1 MKKLLIATAAL
12 AMVAGTAQA
21 QSSVTVYGV
30 VDAGI
35 TDTTV
40 DKTSS
45 AGVVTSRNDKT
56 TGNGSAYTSQR
67 LGFRGTEDLGGGLK
81 ANFVYEFGLADTDG
95 ATAGNVDS
103 GTDAAGNITTRVA
116 TVGLSGAFG
125 ALDIGRQNVIADK
138 AWGVGD
144 VGGANNFIGRAY
156 TSSGKLNNS
165 RSDRLINYV
174 SPNFSGFTVH
184 VAYGERNNENI
195 KDFAATAV
203 TAASTPSSSKE
214 TGLGLQ
220 YSAGALNAFLGYSK
234 EEVRRD
240 GARLIGSTSV
250 TAATATAAEVSTSAN
265 KVGSDPKQYVLG
277 ANYDFKMAKAFV
289 TYATAEDTNELGNK
303 INDKKVTELGLAIPF
318 GKTTLQLSM
327 FDGENKATTTTKND
341 INGYQVGVLHAFSKR
356 TTGYVVYG
364 SAEDKLQGA
373 TTATETEQFG
383 FGVRHAF

>member
-21 QSSVTVYGV
+21 QSNVTVYGI

-35 TDTTV
+35 TELTTDSTV
-40 DKTSS
+40 SGATTS
-45 AGVVTSRNDKT
+45 VKQKT

-95 ATAGNVDS
+95 TAADVDT

-125 ALDIGRQNVIADK
+125 ALDIGRQTTIADK
-138 AWGVGD
+138 AWNLGD

-156 TSSGKLNNS
+156 TSSTKLNNT
-165 RSDRLINYV
+165 RSDRLINYT
-174 SPNFSGFTVH
+174 SPKFAGFTVQ
-184 VAYGERNNENI
+184 AAIGERNDES
-195 KDFAATAV
+195 TS
-203 TAASTPSSSKE
+203 ASTSDRVKE
-214 TGLGLQ
+214 TGFGVS
-220 YSAGALNAFLGYSK
+220 YSAGALNAMIGYSK
-234 EEVRRD
+234 ED
-240 GARLIGSTSV
+240 KTLNS
-250 TAATATAAEVSTSAN
+250 AAVATPEQLVI
-265 KVGSDPKQYVLG
+265 G

-289 TYATAEDTNELGNK
+289 TYAEAEDRSTANAV
-303 INDKKVTELGLAIPF
+303 INDKDVLELGVAIPF

-327 FDGENKATTTTKND
+327 FDGENKPTTTTKQD
-341 INGYQVGVLHAFSKR
+341 LSGYQVGVLHALSKR
-356 TTGYVVYG
+356 TTAYAVYG
-364 SAEDKLQGA
+364 ADK
-373 TTATETEQFG
+373 TETDGQNKTERDTFG

>member
-1 MKKLLIATAAL
+1 MKKSLLALAALSAFATA
-12 AMVAGTAQA
+12 AQA

-40 DKTSS
+40 DSTNSS
-45 AGVVTSRNDKT
+45 GVLTTRNDKT
-56 TGNGSAYTSQR
+56 TGNGGAYTSQR

-81 ANFVYEFGLADTDG
+81 ANFVYEFGFNDSDG
-95 ATAGNVDS
+95 
-103 GTDAAGNITTRVA
+103 AAGNNLDTGTDTASPNTTRVA

-125 ALDIGRQNVIADK
+125 ALDLGRQTTIADK

-144 VGGANNFIGRAY
+144 VGSGNNFIGRAY
-156 TSSGKLNNS
+156 TSSVKLNNS

-174 SPNFSGFTVH
+174 SPNFSGFTIH
-184 VAYGERNNENI
+184 AAYGERDNENVQ
-195 KDFAATAV
+195 DFLAATSK
-203 TAASTPSSSKE
+203 AATTPSSVKE

-220 YSAGALNAFLGYSK
+220 YSAGALNAMIGYSK
-234 EEVRRD
+234 EEHRLN
-240 GARLIGSTSV
+240 GARLVGGSGLD
-250 TAATATAAEVSTSAN
+250 ATASAKAGTSTVD
-265 KVGSDPKQYVLG
+265 KVGSDPKQLVIG

-289 TYATAEDTNELGNK
+289 TYAAAEDTNEDGNK
-303 INDKKVTELGLAIPF
+303 INDKKVTEIGVAIPF
-318 GKTTLQLSM
+318 GKTTLQLSA

-341 INGYQVGVLHAFSKR
+341 ISGYQVGVLHAFSKR

-364 SAEDKLQGA
+364 SAEDKQQGA
-373 TTATETEQFG
+373 TTKTETEQVG